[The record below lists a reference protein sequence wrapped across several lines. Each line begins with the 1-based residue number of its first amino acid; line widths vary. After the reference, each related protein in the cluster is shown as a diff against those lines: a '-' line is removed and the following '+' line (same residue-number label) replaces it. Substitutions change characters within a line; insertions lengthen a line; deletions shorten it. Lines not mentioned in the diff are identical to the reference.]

1 MNNDFIFTLK
11 IELTNV
17 HFYACR
23 KHDYL
28 TTPFPKDSAAPG
40 IHPQTMT
47 EPQTRAEQKQQ
58 TREAIM
64 AAAIKKMNEDRG
76 FSSLSL
82 REVAKEAG
90 IAPTSFYRHFENMEE
105 LALELVKEAGTALF
119 KIMQDTREAEEQGQS
134 VAELA
139 VAVCMSHF
147 RANGPLFRVLAREA
161 TGNSPIIRRAIQKV
175 LNELTR
181 QLSTVIEMEMKRR
194 QRNLTNSMWIAEA
207 IITIIFYI
215 GVSTI
220 DLPPNKQAD
229 AEKRLVHHIRAIYWG
244 AEAMANTQH
253 LERQLMLS

>member
-1 MNNDFIFTLK
+1 
-11 IELTNV
+11 
-17 HFYACR
+17 
-23 KHDYL
+23 
-28 TTPFPKDSAAPG
+28 
-40 IHPQTMT
+40 MT

-64 AAAIKKMNEDRG
+64 AAAIKRMNEDKG

-105 LALELVKEAGTALF
+105 LALALVNEAGAALY
-119 KIMQDTREAEEQGQS
+119 KIMQDTREAEEKGES
-134 VAELA
+134 IAEGA

-147 RANGPLFRVLAREA
+147 RANGPLVRVLAREA

-181 QLSTVIEMEMKRR
+181 QLAVVIEMEMKRR
-194 QRNLTNSMWIAEA
+194 QRNLTNPTWIAEA
-207 IITIIFYI
+207 IITIVFYI
-215 GVSTI
+215 GISTI
-220 DLPPNKQAD
+220 DLPASKQAE

-253 LERQLMLS
+253 LERQIMLG

>member
-1 MNNDFIFTLK
+1 
-11 IELTNV
+11 
-17 HFYACR
+17 
-23 KHDYL
+23 
-28 TTPFPKDSAAPG
+28 
-40 IHPQTMT
+40 MT
-47 EPQTRAEQKQQ
+47 EPQTQTRAEQKQQ

-64 AAAIKKMNEDRG
+64 AAAIKKMNDDRG

-105 LALELVKEAGTALF
+105 LALVLVNEAGEALL
-119 KIMQDTREAEEQGQS
+119 KIMQDTREAEEKGENI
-134 VAELA
+134 ADGT
-139 VAVCMSHF
+139 VAVCMEHF

-175 LNELTR
+175 LNELTQ
-181 QLSTVIEMEMKRR
+181 QLSVIIEMEMKRR
-194 QRNLTNSMWIAEA
+194 QRNLTNATWIAEA
-207 IITIIFYI
+207 IITILFYI

-220 DLPPNKQAD
+220 DLPISKQIE

-253 LERQLMLS
+253 LERQIMLG

>member
-1 MNNDFIFTLK
+1 MITFR
-11 IELTNV
+11 
-17 HFYACR
+17 YA
-23 KHDYL
+23 
-28 TTPFPKDSAAPG
+28 PKDSAHLLLSPL
-40 IHPQTMT
+40 TMT

-82 REVAKEAG
+82 REVTKEAG

-105 LALELVKEAGTALF
+105 LALALVNEAGAALF
-119 KIMQDTREAEEQGQS
+119 NIMQATREAEEKGES
-134 VAELA
+134 VAESS

-181 QLSTVIEMEMKRR
+181 QLAVVIEMEMKRR
-194 QRNLTNSMWIAEA
+194 QRNLTNPTWIAEA
-207 IITIIFYI
+207 IITILFYI
-215 GVSTI
+215 GVSTV
-220 DLPPNKQAD
+220 DLPIAKQHE

-253 LERQLMLS
+253 LERQIMLG